1 VYAVARYSKELAALS
16 GSEAI
21 GFLSTS
27 FPGRG
32 YKERMYD
39 RPVRIG
45 SQMYDRPVCI
55 GSQIIEYIAYDL

>member
-1 VYAVARYSKELAALS
+1 VYAVARYRKELAALS
-16 GSEAI
+16 VSEAI
-21 GFLSTS
+21 GFLSTR

-45 SQMYDRPVCI
+45 SQ
-55 GSQIIEYIAYDL
+55 IIDFMAYDI